1 MTPHFKSEIAEILDV
16 EEQEISLTFALDD
29 SNWDSLAKVTTAALI
44 DEVYSKIVDAEELS
58 DCKSL
63 NELMLL
69 IKNS

>member
-1 MTPHFKSEIAEILDV
+1 MTPYFKSEIAEILDV